1 MHSVSG
7 FIGTSSNCSHNFSIF
22 LSLVCI
28 VQFSVYIAIVFL
40 CRSQA
45 TVYTKPL
52 EMYINHWSGLLT
64 SWSRLQKLEMHHDSI
79 SYPSSG
85 LLSKIPS
92 LVNFVSISSIWIPIF
107 SGSLLKPAQMTRRPS
122 GVSMRPF
129 ILSVLYCI
137 PLKHSAHSADSRV
150 VVSSLSN
157 HEGNAHDE
165 QLDAGNSH
173 TVPKRLIA

>member
-1 MHSVSG
+1 MEPEAGSISRKRHGVFPRKVSGLLLHEYPYSRYTTPLECCSSNQCHISSRCVPAGKPRNDASMHSVSG

-79 SYPSSG
+79 FIFVPPLMSLFFSIFCF
-85 LLSKIPS
+85 LL
-92 LVNFVSISSIWIPIF
+92 
-107 SGSLLKPAQMTRRPS
+107 
-122 GVSMRPF
+122 
-129 ILSVLYCI
+129 
-137 PLKHSAHSADSRV
+137 
-150 VVSSLSN
+150 
-157 HEGNAHDE
+157 
-165 QLDAGNSH
+165 
-173 TVPKRLIA
+173 